1 MIDRKNVVVDGSLP
15 GSDEVMFFAIPV
27 QPAYIS
33 GFKYS
38 SIAVSYNTEA
48 INKEL
53 GVKAFSKDTSSYVIY
68 ANGDIVL
75 KSEGGMDIGVN
86 IFYHLKNADISG
98 KSLDGFMKSV
108 KNSDAEEMVFRL
120 DENQY
125 CLVYVPIGFDN
136 WGLISMVP
144 ISVANS
150 SSLAVQHRTV
160 IMAVQIGILLLMV
173 ACVVLY
179 TYYKRYVSE
188 KDHEI
193 ARRDILF
200 SIMAKNLDDVYI
212 MLSWGDWRKLYVSRN
227 IERVLGIRSSEY
239 DGILKDF
246 GELEKRGEV
255 PEWNDIV
262 KLGKGESAVNEY
274 WIKPADSSEYRLFNQ
289 GCYHMD
295 KDGDDV
301 LVIILSDRTYE
312 QQIRNHMEDALHT
325 AEAANRAKSQFL
337 SNMSHDIRTPMNAI
351 VGFSQ
356 LMLRHYNNPDKVR
369 NYSEKI
375 VVSSQH
381 LLSLINDVLD
391 MSKIESGKTTLNLCD
406 VNLADIINET
416 DNIIRPQAK
425 KKNQTFVVKSDGVEY
440 CCITADKLRLS
451 QILINILSNAVK
463 YTEEGGNITFEIKEI
478 KVTNPQIVKYKF
490 IISDNGIGMSEEY
503 LKDIFKPFTRE
514 ETSLTDAVQG
524 TGLGMAITK
533 NLIDLMGGT
542 IKVLSTQGVGTTY
555 EVTMEFRIADINTN
569 KDLWNR
575 YNIPKHENEQN
586 HVLVGKNFLIAE
598 DNGINSDM
606 LKELLKEEGAACDC
620 AKNGMAAVDLFRH
633 SKKGQ
638 YDLIF
643 MDVQMPDMD
652 GYEATRAI
660 RQMKHPDAKDI
671 PIVAMTANAFSNDVK
686 AAFDCGMNAHLAKPV
701 NIDRIKDIV
710 ANFT

>member
-1 MIDRKNVVVDGSLP
+1 MGQLKKNEYRKYFFAAVGVAIIVFACVGVIMLNYSIMVKRELYETSLKNLNEVYTQVSEKFMQITGQQWNLLGMTGDYIDEAGENIDSISKFLTEWKNEWHYTEFYFIDDACNYLSSSGKKGYLELGNTWKSLVIDRKNVVVDGSLP

-75 KSEGGMDIGVN
+75 KSEGSMDIGGN

-150 SSLAVQHRTV
+150 SSLAVLHRTV

-193 ARRDILF
+193 VRRDILF

-301 LVIILSDRTYE
+301 L
-312 QQIRNHMEDALHT
+312 
-325 AEAANRAKSQFL
+325 
-337 SNMSHDIRTPMNAI
+337 
-351 VGFSQ
+351 
-356 LMLRHYNNPDKVR
+356 
-369 NYSEKI
+369 
-375 VVSSQH
+375 
-381 LLSLINDVLD
+381 
-391 MSKIESGKTTLNLCD
+391 
-406 VNLADIINET
+406 
-416 DNIIRPQAK
+416 
-425 KKNQTFVVKSDGVEY
+425 
-440 CCITADKLRLS
+440 
-451 QILINILSNAVK
+451 
-463 YTEEGGNITFEIKEI
+463 
-478 KVTNPQIVKYKF
+478 
-490 IISDNGIGMSEEY
+490 
-503 LKDIFKPFTRE
+503 
-514 ETSLTDAVQG
+514 
-524 TGLGMAITK
+524 
-533 NLIDLMGGT
+533 
-542 IKVLSTQGVGTTY
+542 
-555 EVTMEFRIADINTN
+555 
-569 KDLWNR
+569 
-575 YNIPKHENEQN
+575 
-586 HVLVGKNFLIAE
+586 
-598 DNGINSDM
+598 
-606 LKELLKEEGAACDC
+606 
-620 AKNGMAAVDLFRH
+620 
-633 SKKGQ
+633 
-638 YDLIF
+638 
-643 MDVQMPDMD
+643 
-652 GYEATRAI
+652 
-660 RQMKHPDAKDI
+660 
-671 PIVAMTANAFSNDVK
+671 
-686 AAFDCGMNAHLAKPV
+686 
-701 NIDRIKDIV
+701 
-710 ANFT
+710 